1 MSILETFK
9 NREAQ
14 ENKEGYNKELK
25 GDAVAQVQELVV
37 IVSKKTGAPYY
48 ILKSEAI
55 HPIPPKGG
63 KEQTIEPGDRIETLY
78 DPNDADA
85 SARLQ
90 DDLFT
95 AGIQVNMGDAASIE
109 EAAEVISEQVKNKL
123 VYYRCYMGK
132 KMKKVGDG
140 FEEVVDENGK
150 AIMTQRIKIKSKNLV
165 TSENSQ
171 PLIPF

>member
-25 GDAVAQVQELVV
+25 GDAVAQVQELAL
-37 IVSKKTGAPYY
+37 IRSKKTDAPYY

-95 AGIQVNMGDAASIE
+95 AGIEVEASGAESIE
-109 EAAEVISEQVKNKL
+109 ALAEVINEAVKNRL

-132 KMKKVGDG
+132 KFKKEGDEFVG
-140 FEEVVDENGK
+140 VTDENGN
-150 AIMTQRIKIKSKNLV
+150 AVLTQRIKIKSKNLV